1 MSFSLVYIF
10 LQFSFRILPAPVHIQ
25 QKDGEIGIYANDPWF
40 KGRENAFSDNSTK
53 VVAIKEP
60 PPYGRRQGFVP
71 RTQDDF
77 GDGGAFPEIHIAQFP
92 IG

>member
-1 MSFSLVYIF
+1 MHLSL
-10 LQFSFRILPAPVHIQ
+10 A
-25 QKDGEIGIYANDPWF
+25 
-40 KGRENAFSDNSTK
+40 T
-53 VVAIKEP
+53 VAIKEP
-60 PPYGRRQGFVP
+60 PLYGRRQGFVP